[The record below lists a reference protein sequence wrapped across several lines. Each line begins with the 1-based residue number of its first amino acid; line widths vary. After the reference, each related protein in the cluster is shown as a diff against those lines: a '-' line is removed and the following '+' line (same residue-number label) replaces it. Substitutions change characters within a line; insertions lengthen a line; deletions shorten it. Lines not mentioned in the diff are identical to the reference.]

1 MHHFEQSKY
10 KNAHKRQNT
19 LITSAYPSIAPTKY
33 TDLHAKYKEGDKT
46 SSIVTAYRVSIHPFY
61 VNFHRQMQKKNSAC
75 VSAKIAQQA

>member
-19 LITSAYPSIAPTKY
+19 LITTAYPYIISTKY

-46 SSIVTAYRVSIHPFY
+46 SSIVTAYRVSIHPF
-61 VNFHRQMQKKNSAC
+61 VCQSLQQT
-75 VSAKIAQQA
+75 AKIQ